1 MIVAN
6 SYCRSFRFL
15 EKATSRRLW
24 IPFVLLIPIFLP
36 ISNANSDQLI
46 EMRESKYN
54 NIYVYQKGEYIS
66 MTFGHNR
73 RIFVESVYNPQNE
86 KELPVIYTRY
96 MTVGIVYAKALESIL
111 QIGLGGG
118 RTSWYTHKHLPNTLV
133 TAVEIDP
140 EVISLAK
147 KYFGIKEEK
156 TFHIVARDGRLYLA
170 RNQDQ
175 YDIIFIDAY
184 RGPFV
189 PFHLLTK
196 EFYHIVKTRL
206 KPGGVVVQNI
216 EPSTMLF
223 DSAVV
228 TIRAVFSSLDLFE
241 AGGNIVAIAYDGSAY
256 STEELVNTAKNLQK
270 RYRFLYSLP
279 DMIRERRALTI
290 LPPVG
295 PLTDDFAPVEY
306 LKSIEKH
313 NRKWTND
320 Q

>member
-24 IPFVLLIPIFLP
+24 TPFILLISIFLP

-96 MTVGIVYAKALESIL
+96 MTVAIVYAKALESIL

-118 RTSWYTHKHLPNTLV
+118 RTSWYTHKHLPNTSV

-206 KPGGVVVQNI
+206 KPGGVVV
-216 EPSTMLF
+216 
-223 DSAVV
+223 AV
-228 TIRAVFSSLDLFE
+228 AP
-241 AGGNIVAIAYDGSAY
+241 GY
-256 STEELVNTAKNLQK
+256 VNTAILKAMNQEALAAILK
-270 RYRFLYSLP
+270 DVHSGRLVEPGEIAACIMHCIENDAINATTIEVTGGLTYARS
-279 DMIRERRALTI
+279 RA
-290 LPPVG
+290 
-295 PLTDDFAPVEY
+295 
-306 LKSIEKH
+306 K
-313 NRKWTND
+313 
-320 Q
+320 

>member
-1 MIVAN
+1 MEN
-6 SYCRSFRFL
+6 LFHRFSGL
-15 EKATSRRLW
+15 LKKAAHCSLKT
-24 IPFVLLIPIFLP
+24 PLLLAFLIFLP
-36 ISNANSDQLI
+36 ASNARSDQLI

-54 NIYVYQKGEYIS
+54 NIYVYQKDEYIS

-73 RIFVESVYNPQNE
+73 RIFVESVYNPRNE
-86 KELPVIYTRY
+86 KELPVVYTRY
-96 MTVGIVYAKALESIL
+96 MTAGIVYAKSLESVL
-111 QIGLGGG
+111 EIGLGGG
-118 RTSWYTHKHLPNTLV
+118 RTSWYTHKYLPNTFI

-156 TFHIVARDGRLYLA
+156 YFHLVARDGRLYLT
-170 RNQDQ
+170 RNKDA

-196 EFYHIVKTRL
+196 EFYHLVKTRL
-206 KPGGVVVQNI
+206 KPGGAVVQNI

-223 DSAVV
+223 DSAVA
-228 TIRAVFSSLDLFE
+228 TIRAVFDNLDLFD
-241 AGGNIVAIAYDGSAY
+241 AGGNVVAISYDGPAH
-256 STEELVNTAKNLQK
+256 STPELLKNAEHLQK
-270 RYRFLYSLP
+270 RYHFFYDLP
-279 DMIRERRALTI
+279 NMIRQRQPLTK

-313 NRKWTND
+313 NRKWPNG